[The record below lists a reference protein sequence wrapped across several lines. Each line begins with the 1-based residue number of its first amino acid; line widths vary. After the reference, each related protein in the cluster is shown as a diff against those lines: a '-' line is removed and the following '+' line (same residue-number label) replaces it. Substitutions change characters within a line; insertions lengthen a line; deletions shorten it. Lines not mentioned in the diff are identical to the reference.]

1 MRGLE
6 RSGGFTLIE
15 VLAVTA
21 ILAVLAAVTVPVVGR
36 LQNEGLKA
44 QEIAAGRKLIV
55 GYQLYS
61 SENNGELM
69 PGYGTRGEPATDASG
84 NAIDFPASARY
95 PWRLAPY
102 LNYDMKSFVLTG
114 NGVESETADSHYAV
128 SVSPN
133 LGMNVTFVGGDYGS
147 ASDLPPSPRAV
158 ERYGNFCATR
168 MAQVSE
174 PSKLI
179 VFASARRATG
189 KVGNFS
195 VQSPFFG
202 SRRWAKS
209 WDEDQAAGAFG
220 FVDLRYGKRAVAV
233 MLDGHAELLDADQLQ
248 DMRRWSIQ
256 AADADDPNYT
266 IRRQ

>member
-1 MRGLE
+1 M
-6 RSGGFTLIE
+6 IE

-21 ILAVLAAVTVPVVGR
+21 IVAVLAAITVPVVGR
-36 LQNEGLKA
+36 LRNEGLKA
-44 QEIAAGRKLIV
+44 QEVASGRKLIV
-55 GYQLYS
+55 GYQLHA

-69 PGYGTRGEPATDASG
+69 PGYAARGATATDASG
-84 NAIDFPASARY
+84 NVIDFPANSRY

-133 LGMNVTFVGGDYGS
+133 LGMNVTFVGGDFGS
-147 ASDLPPSPRAV
+147 ASDLAPSPRTV
-158 ERYGNFCATR
+158 EKYGNFCATR
-168 MAQVSE
+168 MAQVSK
-174 PSKLI
+174 PSKLL
-179 VFASARRATG
+179 VFASARRGVG

-195 VQSPFFG
+195 VQSPYFG
-202 SRRWAKS
+202 SRRWANS
-209 WDEDQAAGAFG
+209 WDEKQAAGAFG
-220 FVDLRYGKRAVAV
+220 FVDLRYGGRAVAV
-233 MLDGHAELLDADQLQ
+233 MLDGHTELLDEDQLQ

-256 AADADDPNYT
+256 AADADDPNFT